1 MPDPTQTELSW
12 RESSGSHPGKWL
24 VRLPEAVRV
33 DRLAELNA
41 ALAAGRRSARGQRV
55 WWAMIRFAA
64 MFCIGVAVTLA
75 WPYGDAARVM
85 MAIASP
91 QSDQLAPPGRAGLIP
106 DPAAAP
112 HTAPA
117 DLDTVRERID
127 RLVSSQEEMTRAIA
141 QLTASQAQ
149 IAEQIAKVQEVE
161 QYLLYKVSYK
171 GDDAPS
177 HPPPAHRPSRP
188 PPSAH

>member
-1 MPDPTQTELSW
+1 MPDPTQPELSR
-12 RESSGSHPGKWL
+12 RESPGSHQGKWL

-41 ALAAGRRSARGQRV
+41 AMDGGRRPARGRRV
-55 WWAMIRFAA
+55 WWTMIRFAA
-64 MFCIGVAVTLA
+64 TFCIGVAVTLA

-91 QSDQLAPPGRAGLIP
+91 QPDRLAPPAASGLLP

-117 DLDTVRERID
+117 DLDMVRERID
-127 RLVSSQEEMTRAIA
+127 RIVSSQEEMTRAIA
-141 QLTASQAQ
+141 RLTASQAQ

-177 HPPPAHRPSRP
+177 HPPPAHRPTRP